1 MPLNQRVKE
10 SVKTFDGQKS
20 GLPIESI
27 GFSDA
32 VLIENF
38 NHRAG
43 SLQRLNGGESYA
55 DILSS
60 QSGGVKW
67 LSRYKKLWIGQRGTG
82 IACESSED
90 SATFIEARTNRSL
103 ASEADALTVGD
114 RVFSVSWRDK
124 IFLVNGRDAKI
135 FYNQTDTITS
145 SSYKLKL
152 LGLDP
157 PDSTFAFSG
166 SWLSSNNS
174 GNVADGTYYYLI
186 SFYDEDTNTESPG
199 NDAFPASGG
208 LYELS
213 PNGIL
218 GPRPAS
224 HTVSSG
230 PKIVAISKTNLI
242 SALQTAQASNPRITH
257 FIIYRGTK
265 TGSLYNSF
273 FQVPLVDGS
282 STQNGNRIIRIST
295 FITDNRDFLDSTAT
309 ANLPTIAL
317 AENNSPSPTPARM
330 KAMRDYVSGNI
341 AGGSETPSYAL
352 ADYEGFRHLE
362 FFRDQLFAIGASS
375 PGIYVNNVTTA
386 DGNSISGTIFNFK
399 DLLHGSEVY
408 QPDYWVY
415 QWEIGVGDGQQSIGL
430 ATLGDIALLVY
441 KENSIYYLA
450 GTSADNYIL
459 KVMDTRHGAV
469 HQSTIQKT
477 PIGVIALDRSGFI
490 KVDRIGEAELIS
502 DPIKDVIE
510 AIDFSKSDTF
520 YSWYDYAE
528 RNYCCAVVVGGVDT
542 PNLTAVYNI
551 DELKWSF
558 DKRRG
563 LSSYVDSGSDRE
575 VRSLIGS
582 YTVGKLISTN
592 DKTVVTFLGSPVR
605 SRWVSGPITF
615 GEEQRKK
622 KLKWIYIKAVSN
634 TDYTLD
640 IRVIPDYD
648 PSRSFIIEDF
658 NSLTAFSTW
667 YSSDIAADGNLIWDD
682 GVWSSDTMR
691 KLIKIPVSSVGY
703 SFQIEIINKSTD
715 PEQYGFIFENISCEG
730 VMMGR

>member
-55 DILSS
+55 DILPG

-67 LSRYKKLWIGQRGTG
+67 ISRYKKLWIGQRGTG
-82 IACESSED
+82 ISCETEED
-90 SATFIEARTNRSL
+90 SESFVEARTNYGL
-103 ASEADALTVGD
+103 ASEADALTVTD
-114 RVFSVSWRDK
+114 RVFSASWRDK
-124 IFLVNGRDAKI
+124 VFLVNGRDAKI
-135 FYNQTDTITS
+135 FYNQTDTVS
-145 SSYKLKL
+145 ASSYKLKL

-157 PDSTFAFSG
+157 PGATFAFSG
-166 SWLSSNNS
+166 GWFSSAS
-174 GNVADGTYYYLI
+174 AGNVADGTYYYLI

-199 NDAFPASGG
+199 NDAYPAASGV
-208 LYELS
+208 YELS
-213 PNGIL
+213 PNGTL

-224 HTVSSG
+224 YTVSSG
-230 PKIVAISKTNLI
+230 PKTVAISKTNLI
-242 SALQTAQASNPRITH
+242 AALQTAQEANPRISH

-282 STQNGNRIIRIST
+282 STQNNSRIIRIST
-295 FITDNRDFLDSTAT
+295 FISDNRDFLDNTAT
-309 ANLPTIAL
+309 ASLPTISL
-317 AENNSPSPTPARM
+317 AENNSPPPTPARM
-330 KAMRDYVSGNI
+330 KAARDYASGNI
-341 AGGSETPSYAL
+341 ASGSETPSYAL
-352 ADYEGFRHLE
+352 SDYSGFKHLE
-362 FFRDQLFAIGASS
+362 VFRDQLFGIGASS
-375 PGIYVNNVTTA
+375 PGIYVNEASTP
-386 DGNSISGTIFNFK
+386 DGNRISGTIFNFK

-415 QWEIGVGDGQQSIGL
+415 QWELGVGDGQESIGL

-441 KENSIYYLA
+441 KENSIYYLS

-459 KVMDTRHGAV
+459 KIMDTRHGAV

-477 PIGVIALDRSGFI
+477 PIGVISLDRSGFI
-490 KVDRIGEAELIS
+490 LIDRIGEAQLIS
-502 DPIKDVIE
+502 DPIKDIIE
-510 AIDFSKSDTF
+510 SIDFSKSDTF

-528 RNYCCAVVVGGVDT
+528 RNYCCAVVTGGAET
-542 PNLTAVYNI
+542 PNLTAVFNI
-551 DELKWSF
+551 DEGKWSF

-563 LSSYVDSGSDRE
+563 LSAFVDSGSDKE
-575 VRSLIGS
+575 VRSILGS
-582 YTVGKLISTN
+582 HTVGKLISTN
-592 DKTVVTFLGSPVR
+592 DKQIVTLLGAPVK

-634 TDYTLD
+634 TDFTLD

-648 PSRSFIIEDF
+648 PSRAYTISDF
-658 NSLTAFSTW
+658 NSLSSFSTW

-682 GVWSSDTMR
+682 GVWSSETIR
-691 KLIKIPVSSVGY
+691 KLVKIPVSSVGY

-730 VMMGR
+730 VIVGR